1 MSQNI
6 LDTISSPAD
15 IKRLSIPQLEQLA
28 LELRAEMIA
37 VTSQMGGHLAPSLG
51 AVELILAC
59 HYVLSCPDDK
69 LVFDVGHQAYAHK
82 ILTGR
87 RDKMYFLRQLGGI
100 SGFTKR
106 KECQFDVH
114 DSGHASDSLATALGL
129 CIARDL
135 NKTKENV
142 VAIIGDAAMGGG
154 MAFEALNEIGN
165 LKKNMVII
173 LNDNEMSISPTV
185 GALSNYLAHI
195 RTSKSYTT
203 ARDKFESSLQRDL
216 GPLGGPLVNAAE
228 QIKGSAKQLL
238 VPGMLFE
245 EFGLTYLGPIDGHN
259 LSALIHTLKRAVS
272 MKVPVLIHAVTVKG
286 KGYSFAE
293 HNSEKFHGISPFEM
307 STGAVAKKK
316 APISYT
322 NAFAQQLE
330 KEAATNKDIIAFT
343 AAMKSGTGLN
353 KFAELYPDR
362 FFDMGI
368 AEEATVTTAAGAAIG
383 GKKPV
388 VCIYSTF
395 LQRAFD
401 QIAINVCEP
410 NLDVVFAIDRA
421 GLVGEDGPTHH
432 GMFDM
437 SYLRCLPNMKIIS
450 PSNEEQ
456 VQDALYTALRTSGP
470 IALRYPRGSATGIEI
485 KPERKMLE
493 LGKSQKIKEGKDIA
507 ILAIGRMANVAKEA
521 AELLEQEE
529 VSASVY
535 DMIWLKPL
543 DNEAVKEACETSK
556 LVVTIEEATKA
567 GGFSAAV
574 LESMSEQ
581 ALESEVL
588 RIGVDDEFVQQGN
601 MNALLE
607 SVRLAPKPV
616 AEQILDAYS
625 KLSK

>member
-15 IKRLSIPQLEQLA
+15 IKKLSIAQLEKLA

-51 AVELILAC
+51 AVELVLAC
-59 HYVLSCPDDK
+59 HYVLSCPEDK
-69 LVFDVGHQAYAHK
+69 LIFDVGHQSYAHK

-106 KECQFDVH
+106 KECIYDVH

-129 CIARDL
+129 SIARDL
-135 NKTKENV
+135 NHAKQNI
-142 VAIIGDAAMGGG
+142 VAIIGDAAIGGG

-165 LKKNMVII
+165 LKKSMVII

-195 RTSKSYTT
+195 RTSKSYTQ
-203 ARDKFESSLQRDL
+203 ARDRVEGKIQRDL
-216 GPLGGPLVNAAE
+216 GPLGVPLVTAAE

-245 EFGLTYLGPIDGHN
+245 EFGFTYLGPIDGHN
-259 LSALIHTLKRAVS
+259 LSTLIHTLKRAIS
-272 MKVPVLIHAVTVKG
+272 LNVPVLIHAVTKKG

-322 NAFAQQLE
+322 SAFAEQLE
-330 KEAATNKDIIAFT
+330 IEAEADSDILAFT
-343 AAMKSGTGLN
+343 AAMKSGTGLQAFSE
-353 KFAELYPDR
+353 KFPER

-368 AEEATVTTAAGAAIG
+368 AEEATVSTAAGAAIG

-410 NLDVVFAIDRA
+410 NLDVMFAIDRA

-456 VQDALYTALRTSGP
+456 LKDAVYTALRSKGP
-470 IALRYPRGSATGIEI
+470 IAVRYPRGSATGMQIHP
-485 KPERKMLE
+485 KRKLLPEAQ
-493 LGKSQKIKEGKDIA
+493 SQKLRAGSDIS
-507 ILAIGRMANVAKEA
+507 ILAIGRMSNVALEA
-521 AELLEQEE
+521 AEILAQDGIDC
-529 VSASVY
+529 SVI

-543 DNEAVKEACETSK
+543 DDEAVQQAANTTKMM
-556 LVVTIEEATKA
+556 VTVEEGTIV
-567 GGFSAAV
+567 GGFSSAV
-574 LESMSEQ
+574 LESMAAQGLS
-581 ALESEVL
+581 LPVL
-588 RIGVDDEFVQQGN
+588 NIGIEDEFVEQGN

-607 SVRLAPKPV
+607 HVGLAPKPL
-616 AEQILDAYS
+616 AQKIKEAF
-625 KLSK
+625 LSHV